1 MSGAPLV
8 CFDCGQPLRTVT
20 STSWKCA
27 NQQCPGGPLKYLCG
41 FCKQPSFSIHLK
53 HCSNPQCRTHRLRRD
68 PCPDCHNLSL
78 VTVEGQRFCINRRCP
93 SNAPRISQCPACGT
107 ESLLHLPAFDICIKS
122 TCRELLRPQRRDA
135 GHELTFLATAP
146 SAPAPPSPLPGALP
160 APPAPAPAPPP
171 TPAPKAIPTPAAGT
185 PVERP
190 TPPPAAPAAPSPDHQ
205 PPADATEAHADD
217 DPYGLTQSS
226 LDHGTRVARRS
237 PTARPAASPPGG
249 SAPPPIPGGAAPAPQ
264 ALDAPSPPAWSA
276 AATLPIGVPAPEPSA
291 PAAPPPAPAPTPPA
305 GPAPS
310 ATAPSPAPPAAA
322 AAPSPSAPP
331 APLDAPA
338 PPPPQAAPAP
348 PDLAAPF
355 TLPTP
360 PPAPPKPPVPGSEI
374 ERAYAFIERAILADA
389 DRALAPIILVFG
401 LSGSGKSTYLTML
414 GEILANRASKY
425 HFPYPGVSAHS
436 IHLDDLIDR
445 VEGEATPEARRAE
458 LRRRIR
464 DLVYDYATH
473 NYEEYLLNGAWVPAT
488 VRESGDES
496 TAHSAFLVTE
506 IVRQSAVLGH
516 LVTIETSGEDYLE
529 VLQNLGKVRHI
540 DELASPLHRVLFRLV
555 DAATGIIVLLD
566 PAASDN
572 DRLYAPFFRVIK
584 DELEGRAAHAL
595 AQRVDQRLQA
605 ELQAARGEATS
616 LQAVLEREEQTAQQK
631 AAYEAA
637 RQRFAADLRQLAQ
650 ALAETPHTHEGVAQ
664 LASRHQQR
672 LDELELLMRR
682 AAPEFMQRAEEQFA
696 KHGRT
701 ATNYLLYFQG
711 MLQALRDEGI
721 FTRALRHRIE
731 LEDSRS
737 RQTDQVIAR
746 ILADL
751 GLADAEPLHEAFIA
765 RWNGRPTSRRME
777 RLRYLS
783 LVITKS
789 DRHPIVYPPSDY
801 PKFKLPTSSTHLS
814 TLATYLALLGG
825 FLRCYN
831 ATAIGYAVQRGHQ
844 YCPGPGNSFTPV
856 NIVEPLFDMLL
867 AEADRR

>member
-1 MSGAPLV
+1 MSKAMT
-8 CFDCGQPLRTVT
+8 CFDCGQTLSIVT
-20 STSWKCA
+20 STSWKCG
-27 NQQCPGGPLKYLCG
+27 NPLCPGGTIKYLCG
-41 FCKQPSFSIHLK
+41 FCKQPSFSNKLRV
-53 HCSNPQCRTHRLRRD
+53 CSNRACKTHGLRRD

-78 VTVEGQRFCINRRCP
+78 VTIEGATFCINRRCP
-93 SNAPRISQCPACGT
+93 TNAQRISTCPACNT
-107 ESLLHLPAFDICIKS
+107 LSLIHLPHFDICIKS
-122 TCRELLRPQRRDA
+122 TCRDLLRVQRRQAKAD
-135 GHELTFLATAP
+135 ELTFIA
-146 SAPAPPSPLPGALP
+146 APAAPASRASDDARTPAAPLSQP
-160 APPAPAPAPPP
+160 APTPPAPAPAAAP
-171 TPAPKAIPTPAAGT
+171 PAPAVEAA
-185 PVERP
+185 ERLSA
-190 TPPPAAPAAPSPDHQ
+190 AAPPVAALSSEEQ
-205 PPADATEAHADD
+205 RPASAEE
-217 DPYGLTQSS
+217 DPYGLSQSVFH
-226 LDHGTRVARRS
+226 LTARHRRRS
-237 PTARPAASPPGG
+237 AADAAAAA
-249 SAPPPIPGGAAPAPQ
+249 SAPPAPTPEAPAKPPQSVAEGPAAAAEAAPAPP
-264 ALDAPSPPAWSA
+264 ASGTPTTNEAAPSPPAPPPPTAQPPATAGSDA
-276 AATLPIGVPAPEPSA
+276 AALLPE
-291 PAAPPPAPAPTPPA
+291 TP
-305 GPAPS
+305 
-310 ATAPSPAPPAAA
+310 PAPPAAA
-322 AAPSPSAPP
+322 PATPEPAAVPRRPP
-331 APLDAPA
+331 LRAD
-338 PPPPQAAPAP
+338 
-348 PDLAAPF
+348 
-355 TLPTP
+355 
-360 PPAPPKPPVPGSEI
+360 SEI
-374 ERAYAFIERAILADA
+374 ERAYAFIERALLADA
-389 DRALAPIILVFG
+389 ERALAPIILVFG

-414 GEILANRASKY
+414 GEILANRSSKY
-425 HFPYPGVSAHS
+425 YFPYPGVSAHS

-445 VEGEATPEARRAE
+445 VEGEATPEARRSE

-464 DLVYDYATH
+464 DLVYEYATQ

-488 VRESGDES
+488 VRESGDEAA
-496 TAHSAFLVTE
+496 AHSLFLVTE
-506 IVRQSAVLGH
+506 IVRHSAVLGH

-529 VLQNLGKVRHI
+529 VLLKLGKVRHI
-540 DELASPLHRVLFRLV
+540 DELSSPLHRVLFRLV

-566 PAASDN
+566 PASPDN

-595 AQRVDQRLQA
+595 AQLVDRRLQA
-605 ELQAARGEATS
+605 ELQARQSEATS
-616 LQAVLEREEQTAQQK
+616 LQAVLEREEQNAQQR

-637 RQRFAADLRQLAQ
+637 RQRFAQDLR
-650 ALAETPHTHEGVAQ
+650 ALANALASTPHTHEGVAQ
-664 LASRHQQR
+664 LAAQHQQR

-711 MLQALRDEGI
+711 MLQALRDDAV
-721 FTRALRHRIE
+721 FTRALRARIE

-746 ILADL
+746 VLADL
-751 GLADAEPLHEAFIA
+751 GIPEPEPLHEAFIT
-765 RWNGRPTSRRME
+765 RWNGRATSRRME

-867 AEADRR
+867 SEAARR